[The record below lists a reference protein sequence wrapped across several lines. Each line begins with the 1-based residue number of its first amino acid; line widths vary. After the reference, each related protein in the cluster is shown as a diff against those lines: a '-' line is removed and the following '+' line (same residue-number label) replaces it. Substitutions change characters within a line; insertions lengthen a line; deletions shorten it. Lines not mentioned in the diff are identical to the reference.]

1 MRSNFTHKPSMA
13 AAARTHGCNTSTAC
27 LHLQSLMHLL
37 AANTFPWELF
47 LLLHIGPVGNR
58 EVFREHDTDGSGSL
72 EKFTFEAALHKLG
85 VFLPL
90 YEVNALAR
98 KFAAPQGVNRVDYDA
113 FLRALQLPL
122 NDRRRAIVTKAWL
135 KIHPEGTK

>member
-1 MRSNFTHKPSMA
+1 MIF
-13 AAARTHGCNTSTAC
+13 
-27 LHLQSLMHLL
+27 
-37 AANTFPWELF
+37 LF
-47 LLLHIGPVGNR
+47 AYTLITGPVGNR
-58 EVFREHDTDGSGSL
+58 EVFRELDTDGSGSL

-135 KIHPEGTK
+135 KINPEGALLQSFEMSC